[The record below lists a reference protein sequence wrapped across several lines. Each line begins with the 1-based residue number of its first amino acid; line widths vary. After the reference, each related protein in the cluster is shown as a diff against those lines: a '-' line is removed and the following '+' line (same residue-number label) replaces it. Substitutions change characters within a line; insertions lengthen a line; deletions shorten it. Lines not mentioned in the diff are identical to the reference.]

1 MIKGNIH
8 NTIQAKVNKIATRIP
23 HSLTEEQEKFALM
36 IAQEVLLDIIE
47 DLDFESQDTEN
58 KKKLDK
64 IQKVWSEF
72 NKLLQ

>member
-8 NTIQAKVNKIATRIP
+8 NTIQAKINEIITRIP

-47 DLDFESQDTEN
+47 DLEFESQDTEN

-64 IQKVWSEF
+64 IQKVWSKF